1 MQELSAGGKS
11 HPYRHPVLQKAINL
25 TWFRNKDDEGVF
37 FHEHFSPLSVKA
49 IALILAVVSV
59 VFILYDSPRI
69 LTNLSTVIRSSAVSM
84 SGRMAHAR
92 ILGGVQSSSRPR
104 TNHTSAQSMSSVN
117 MAPAKAQICLNTY
130 GMISSRKHGR
140 SSSHLAYASLW
151 YSFANARLGR
161 QKTCRCPACTSHRV
175 RQILLRITGSC
186 TPRRSSPVF
195 SPHNQDLV
203 RLRGMIAQAQS
214 LFIYLSFCFC
224 YLTWMSG
231 YQRAYV
237 LHSVVVSIHYCS
249 DYV

>member
-37 FHEHFSPLSVKA
+37 FHEYFFPLSVTA
-49 IALILAVVSV
+49 IALILAVVRV
-59 VFILYDSPRI
+59 VFILYDGLQI

-117 MAPAKAQICLNTY
+117 MATAKAQICLITY

-140 SSSHLAYASLW
+140 SSSHLAYASLG
-151 YSFANARLGR
+151 YRLLTHDLAARRHAGVPPVPL
-161 QKTCRCPACTSHRV
+161 
-175 RQILLRITGSC
+175 TGSG
-186 TPRRSSPVF
+186 RFSSE
-195 SPHNQDLV
+195 SLDAAHQEDLPP
-203 RLRGMIAQAQS
+203 
-214 LFIYLSFCFC
+214 Y
-224 YLTWMSG
+224 
-231 YQRAYV
+231 
-237 LHSVVVSIHYCS
+237 SVPTIRISYDS
-249 DYV
+249 EE